1 MKRHS
6 SAGFTLI
13 EVMIALAIIGILTA
27 IALPSYRD
35 YIARGKRAEAKAVL
49 LEGAQ
54 FMERQYSAQSYYS
67 QAGYPARL
75 KTAPAGATA
84 NINYNLTVSATS
96 GSFTIT
102 AAPVADD
109 PKCGNLILGHTG
121 ARSVSGSLGVAQ
133 CWK

>member
-13 EVMIALAIIGILTA
+13 EMMIALAIIGILTA
-27 IALPSYRD
+27 VALPSYRD

-67 QAGYPARL
+67 AGAYPARL
-75 KTAPAGATA
+75 KVAPAGASTGV
-84 NINYNLTVSATS
+84 NYNLTVAATS

-102 AAPVADD
+102 AAPVDGD
-109 PKCGNLILGHTG
+109 PKCGSLILGHTG
-121 ARSVSGSLGVAQ
+121 ARSVSGTLGVAQ

>member
-1 MKRHS
+1 MKRHQQ
-6 SAGFTLI
+6 AGFTLI
-13 EVMIALAIIGILTA
+13 ELIVALAIIGILTA

-67 QAGYPARL
+67 EGSFPARL
-75 KTAPAGATA
+75 KVAPPGASS
-84 NINYNLTVSATS
+84 NINYNVSVVASS
-96 GSFTIT
+96 GSFTLT
-102 AAPVADD
+102 AAPVATD
-109 PKCGNLILGHTG
+109 PKCGNLTLGHTG
-121 ARSVSGSLGVAQ
+121 TRGASGTLPAAQ